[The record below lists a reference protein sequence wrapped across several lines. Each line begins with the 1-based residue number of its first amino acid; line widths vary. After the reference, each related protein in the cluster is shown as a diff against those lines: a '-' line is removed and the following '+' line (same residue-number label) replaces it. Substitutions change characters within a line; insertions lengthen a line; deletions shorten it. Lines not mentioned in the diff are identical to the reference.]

1 MSLVFSVFTSRLTSL
16 LASNRTILYEM
27 TQTYWNWRDSFTRYK
42 HIGRT
47 VGHIT
52 RGSYFVLL
60 YGDKIKNDAM
70 NGTCNTHAQ

>member
-1 MSLVFSVFTSRLTSL
+1 
-16 LASNRTILYEM
+16 M